1 MGLLTVSVY
10 LSCVHAIANMTYI
23 IMRKNRHTSLKQK
36 QAAVNVNL
44 GRSLKNK
51 KFHLPSGHLRQAL
64 IVLAVAA
71 IGYAALMI
79 THAATNTATTQAE
92 SGSRSSTVSLITD
105 GSASGGKAVQF
116 HAASSG
122 GGGGTGGGSYNQD
135 FIYAQGMQLM
145 QNGKPYKSLGF
156 NFGPV
161 GSCWSSNWSTSQMDT
176 FFQNVPQN
184 SLARFFAPPGGTDS
198 LSLVQSIVKEA
209 DKYKV
214 HLIISLAVA
223 DVYGQCDAADSD
235 STSSGKTAA
244 YYTDAVKSG
253 SPYANWVKSVVTALA
268 NDPGVAMWEIIN
280 EPWHNSNSPL
290 SAVGGVAGATTYTNA
305 AAALIRASE
314 TAGAGKPKQLITLGP
329 ADIGDIG
336 GVSGMES
343 IFKGI
348 DVVDDH
354 DYAWDY
360 NGKSEVSGDFSQLKT
375 VAQNL
380 NKPFMIDEAGVEGGT
395 SCNGSNG
402 LSLADRSNY
411 LITKA
416 NDYLSSNGGGG
427 ASGGASALA
436 IWLYTGSS
444 GGCTYENINPSDP
457 FMAAVKNYKMPN

>member
-1 MGLLTVSVY
+1 
-10 LSCVHAIANMTYI
+10 
-23 IMRKNRHTSLKQK
+23 MRKIRGKLPKQK
-36 QAAVNVNL
+36 QAASSNL
-44 GRSLKNK
+44 RGASYFSKLH
-51 KFHLPSGHLRQAL
+51 FPSGRLRQAF
-64 IVLAVAA
+64 IVLMVAI
-71 IGYAALMI
+71 IGYVALVI
-79 THAATNTATTQAE
+79 THAAIDTAATQAE
-92 SGSRSSTVSLITD
+92 KGSLSGGASIIAD
-105 GSASGGKAVQF
+105 GGASGGSAVQF

-122 GGGGTGGGSYNQD
+122 GSGGGSTGGGGGGSYNPD
-135 FIYAQGMQLM
+135 FIYTQGMQLM
-145 QNGKPYKSLGF
+145 LNGEPYKSLGF
-156 NFGPV
+156 NFSPV

-176 FFQNVPQN
+176 FFQNVPTN

-214 HLIISLAVA
+214 HLDIALAA
-223 DVYGQCDAADSD
+223 AAVYGQCDAADSD

-244 YYTDAVKSG
+244 YYTDAVKPG
-253 SPYANWVKSVVTALA
+253 SPYYNWVNTVVKALA
-268 NDPGVAMWEIIN
+268 DDPGVAMWEIIN
-280 EPWHNSNSPL
+280 EPWHSGASL
-290 SAVGGVAGATTYTNA
+290 SQVGGVSGATTYTNA
-305 AAALIRASE
+305 AAAIIRAAE

-329 ADIGDIG
+329 ADIQETG

-343 IFKGI
+343 IFKNI

-360 NGKSEVSGDFSQLKT
+360 NGKSEVSGDFSALKT
-375 VAQNL
+375 VAQDL
-380 NKPFMIDEAGVEGGT
+380 NKPFMIDEAGVEGGP

-444 GGCTYENINPSDP
+444 GGCSYENIDPSDP
-457 FMAAVKNYKMPN
+457 FMTAVKNYKMPS